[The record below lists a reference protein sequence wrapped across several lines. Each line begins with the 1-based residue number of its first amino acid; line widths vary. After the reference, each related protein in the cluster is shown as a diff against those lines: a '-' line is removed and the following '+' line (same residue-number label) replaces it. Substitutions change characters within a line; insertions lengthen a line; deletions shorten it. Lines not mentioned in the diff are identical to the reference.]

1 MAGPMARLAAGTCTI
16 FGSAWLIAF
25 AFDRLLT
32 PLLVESTVRTLNDPV
47 VEEEVY
53 QLLRTLLT
61 TMMNDP
67 GIRSKAPGF
76 LKQVMSQETFE
87 EAAKV
92 LLSGAI
98 ETESYH
104 RRAFR
109 LMHFISNGIL
119 NNVNIETKLT
129 KTTQE
134 VVGMLHR
141 ATSLTQHVPLQP
153 FTLQAIPR
161 ASAVTAL
168 SSANFEESMQA
179 FKDKISQFE
188 LQDVARKLR
197 LESQL
202 LITLPS
208 ATQPQT
214 IPVPQLDY
222 SAPFSQTLD
231 ANAPAF
237 LEMEQRLAA
246 RKLELEQQ
254 EAARIL
260 ALDQQET
267 ARILAFEQ
275 QEAAKVREIE
285 MMEAARLAEQIGASE
300 LQPPQVLER
309 TRPSAPLPVLE
320 QSETH
325 YLTY

>member
-53 QLLRTLLT
+53 QLLRTLFT
-61 TMMNDP
+61 TMLNDP

-92 LLSGAI
+92 LLSGAV

-104 RRAFR
+104 RRAFG
-109 LMHFISNGIL
+109 LMHVISNGIL
-119 NNVNIETKLT
+119 NNVNIETKLGR
-129 KTTQE
+129 TTQE

-141 ATSLTQHVPLQP
+141 ATVLSHHVPLQP
-153 FTLQAIPR
+153 FALRAIPK
-161 ASAVTAL
+161 ASAVPAL
-168 SSANFEESMQA
+168 SSADFGESMQA
-179 FKDKISQFE
+179 FKHKISQFE
-188 LQDVARKLR
+188 LQDLARKLR

-208 ATQPQT
+208 ATQPQA

-222 SAPFSQTLD
+222 SAPFSQIMD

-254 EAARIL
+254 E
-260 ALDQQET
+260 T
-267 ARILAFEQ
+267 ARIFALEQ
-275 QEAAKVREIE
+275 QEAATIREVE

-309 TRPSAPLPVLE
+309 TRPRGPLSVLE
-320 QSETH
+320 QNETH